1 MILEK
6 NGEYVGLYLV
16 SQHIFTGLTTNL
28 SQDVDTAKAHASP
41 YEMREQAAVVSCD
54 FLVEW
59 LIREDIEKAG
69 CSAGAKLLQFFET
82 PKLFMIFLWTHTHS
96 SLIVRHYLSLYS
108 FVSIIPHS
116 ISNYV
121 S

>member
-6 NGEYVGLYLV
+6 NGEYVGRYLGF
-16 SQHIFTGLTTNL
+16 STFFTGLTTNL

-82 PKLFMIFLWTHTHS
+82 PKCFAIYLGTHT
-96 SLIVRHYLSLYS
+96 S
-108 FVSIIPHS
+108 FLV
-116 ISNYV
+116 
-121 S
+121 

>member
-6 NGEYVGLYLV
+6 NENTWADTWV

-69 CSAGAKLLQFFET
+69 CSMRVQRYCF
-82 PKLFMIFLWTHTHS
+82 
-96 SLIVRHYLSLYS
+96 SLNH
-108 FVSIIPHS
+108 P
-116 ISNYV
+116 NK
-121 S
+121 

>member
-1 MILEK
+1 MQDG
-6 NGEYVGLYLV
+6 NP
-16 SQHIFTGLTTNL
+16 
-28 SQDVDTAKAHASP
+28 SQDVDTAKTHASP

-82 PKLFMIFLWTHTHS
+82 PKFFVTILWTHDTF
-96 SLIVRHYLSLYS
+96 LR
-108 FVSIIPHS
+108 
-116 ISNYV
+116 
-121 S
+121 